1 MLSEE
6 LRYKLLKLIE
16 ASPRM
21 SQRGVAREMGVSLG
35 KVNYCLKALVER
47 GWVKAGNFKNSGN
60 KSAYMY
66 YLTPRGFD
74 EKTRVTARFLKA
86 KVREYEELKIEI
98 QELESEAARQSA
110 GNQLRSEGD
119 R

>member
-16 ASPRM
+16 SSPSM
-21 SQRGVAREMGVSLG
+21 SQRAVSREMGLSLG
-35 KVNYCLKALVER
+35 KVNYCLKALVSR
-47 GWVKAGNFKNSGN
+47 GWVKVGNFKNSAN

-86 KVREYEELKIEI
+86 KMREYEELKIEI
-98 QELESEAARQSA
+98 QELQSETARQSRPESMR
-110 GNQLRSEGD
+110 GEG
-119 R
+119 